1 MTIQGLFRIRKIRN
15 LVKIMIPLLSDSN
28 AKWWLNCVRTDAQLY
43 LTLSLWFS
51 VWDNY
56 QMALLL
62 SNTNPFI
69 LSKNHDLLSFG
80 FKNVRTDKIVTNLIV
95 MVLQV
100 NNYEIVINF
109 LHISHNLTWC
119 IEIVNRFTRIYPVC
133 STYEVTKQFMYV
145 NVCKKLLNRSQKE

>member
-1 MTIQGLFRIRKIRN
+1 MTIKGLFRTRKIRN
-15 LVKIMIPLLSDSN
+15 LVKIMISFLSDSN
-28 AKWWLNCVRTDAQLY
+28 AKWCLNCVRTDALVFN
-43 LTLSLWFS
+43 LIIMVL
-51 VWDNY
+51 DNY

-109 LHISHNLTWC
+109 LHISHSITWC
-119 IEIVNRFTRIYPVC
+119 IEIVHRFTRIYPVC
-133 STYEVTKQFMYV
+133 STYELTKQFMWICV
-145 NVCKKLLNRSQKE
+145 KNCAIDLKKNNL